1 MVKPDISW
9 DEVLQDY
16 TKKTGLPGFPKTL
29 FSERSSGFGS
39 ILLQSSMIGQ
49 PSTTTR
55 PQEVLSELQGR
66 INDLVSTTK
75 SLRKELASCRNEIS
89 GLWADLKAR
98 PSIKQAELFD
108 IGEEFELIHP
118 IPIVLE
124 ESEDEVVASFPETE
138 TFAVGST
145 ESEAIMNLKS
155 AITELYS
162 DLSETPH
169 EQLGRLPLSWFRT
182 LKRIMRPVGKS

>member
-9 DEVLQDY
+9 NEVLQDY
-16 TKKTGLPGFPKTL
+16 TERTGLPGFPKAM
-29 FSERSSGFGS
+29 FSRRPSGFS
-39 ILLQSSMIGQ
+39 SALLQSSMIGYHSVEAETPEVPAVLQ
-49 PSTTTR
+49 HTIGQLDST
-55 PQEVLSELQGR
+55 
-66 INDLVSTTK
+66 IK
-75 SLRKELASCRNEIS
+75 SLRKELASCRNQINS
-89 GLWADLKAR
+89 LCADLKAT
-98 PSIKQAELFD
+98 PSIKQTELFD
-108 IGEEFELIHP
+108 ISEEFELIHP

-169 EQLGRLPLSWFRT
+169 EQLGRLPLSWLRT